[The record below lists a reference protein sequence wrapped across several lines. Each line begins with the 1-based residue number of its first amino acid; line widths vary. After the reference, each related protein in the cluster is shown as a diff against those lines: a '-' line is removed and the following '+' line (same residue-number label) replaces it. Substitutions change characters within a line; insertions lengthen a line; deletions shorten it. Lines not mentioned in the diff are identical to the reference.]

1 MPLAYDQTS
10 HTVVLKVGQR
20 PDRVWHFWSPSPRAA
35 LPAGEPEGCRVKA
48 RIRQGALLQMGMDY
62 WRLPTHPLR
71 PGWKQSRSR
80 SQELVFPFGTVA
92 GSGVHRYR
100 RPTILKNHV
109 RTAAPGTLRSVEVK
123 FISTPANPA
132 ELRSAGQRA
141 RLSPGAE
148 CSPSVFARS
157 LLE

>member
-62 WRLPTHPLR
+62 WRLPTIPYGLGGNNHEAGARNWYFPS
-71 PGWKQSRSR
+71 GQW
-80 SQELVFPFGTVA
+80 QEAVFTDIGGPQF
-92 GSGVHRYR
+92 
-100 RPTILKNHV
+100 
-109 RTAAPGTLRSVEVK
+109 
-123 FISTPANPA
+123 
-132 ELRSAGQRA
+132 
-141 RLSPGAE
+141 
-148 CSPSVFARS
+148 
-157 LLE
+157 